1 MLSGHAE
8 VDESLWLSAEDL
20 ARLPNP
26 DPAALYPLCSLLL
39 RARTVKGGLK
49 KALGQLAREGGWDLG
64 LAWLATNGQLRFA
77 GGWQSHTVAA
87 AEFVGLSRVE
97 PFKSAISLPRLVLER
112 RAACRVSDIRQGA
125 HLLRYEAAR
134 KAGFQQALV
143 WPLQNETGLYG
154 VIELYATN
162 SVGPNDVELGLL
174 HTQCHDIAVFLEAR
188 RFDERLR
195 TQHAQLA
202 LRDGLTGLPNRNLFI
217 ERGNQALLRAE
228 RHDEGVSVLFIE
240 FDTLTPVSGQYGY
253 EVGDA
258 LLIEVGQRLTIAVRS
273 SDTVACLGGDEFVVL
288 LPELSDT
295 QGLTVVAQKIIDALD
310 EPFLIEGIQVS
321 ISASVGIARYP
332 NDGVDIDTLLRA
344 ADESLYHVKQQGRKG
359 FCFYSDEA

>member
-1 MLSGHAE
+1 MFSGHAQA
-8 VDESLWLSAEDL
+8 DEPLWLSAEDL
-20 ARLPNP
+20 ANLPIP
-26 DPAALYPLCSLLL
+26 DSAERYSLCNLLL

-49 KALGQLAREGGWDLG
+49 KALAHLARAGGWDLG
-64 LAWLATNGQLRFA
+64 LAWLAHNGQLRFV
-77 GGWQSHTVAA
+77 GSWQSDGVVAD
-87 AEFVGLSRVE
+87 EFIGLSRVD

-125 HLLRYEAAR
+125 RLLRYEAAR

-143 WPLQNETGLYG
+143 WPLLNETGLYG
-154 VIELYATN
+154 VIELYATR
-162 SVGPNDVELGLL
+162 SVGPNDLELGLL
-174 HTQCHDIAVFLEAR
+174 HAHCHDIAVFLEAR

-228 RHDEGVSVLFIE
+228 RHDEGVSVLLIE
-240 FDTLTPVSGQYGY
+240 FGTLTPVNCQYDY
-253 EVGDA
+253 DVGDA
-258 LLIEVGQRLTIAVRS
+258 LLIEVGQRLTLAVRS
-273 SDTVACLGGDEFVVL
+273 SDTVARLGGDEFVVL

-310 EPFLIEGIQVS
+310 EPFLIEGVQVNVS
-321 ISASVGIARYP
+321 TNVGIARYP
-332 NDGVDIDTLLRA
+332 NDGVDIDTLLCA
-344 ADESLYHVKQQGRKG
+344 ANESLYHVKKPRRQGV
-359 FCFYSDEA
+359 CFYSD